1 MISLGNLLGRVEV
14 LRAHGSLDIEV
25 GSLCIDHRR
34 VVPGAMFVAL
44 CGTQVDGH
52 SYVTAAIEAG
62 AICVLVQHWPDY
74 LPEEIPCIQVANS
87 ASALGYVASAFYG
100 NPSEKLTLVG
110 VTGTNGKTTTVT
122 LLYQMFNGLGHNSGL
137 ISTVSCRIGQREI
150 PSTHTTPNAIEINN
164 LLYKMVQEG
173 CTHAFMEVSSHAM
186 TQHRVS
192 GLHFAGG
199 LFTNLTRD
207 HLDYHGTMENYF
219 MAKRTFFDGL
229 GKEAFA
235 LYNADDPY
243 GKAMVAASSA
253 RCYAY
258 GFEGE
263 GSEHPQLGD
272 NFWGKDLVLDASS
285 ISYQAE
291 GYVLSCGLSG
301 KFNAYNSLAV
311 YAAGRLLGG
320 SADDLQDGMR
330 NLTPPS
336 GRMQSVKGPD
346 GRLGMVDYAHTP
358 DALEQVLLTLR
369 GIAGYGVRIITV
381 VGCGG
386 DRDRGKRP
394 LMAAIAY
401 LHSDAVVLTSD
412 NPRNEDPEQILN
424 EMMVG
429 ISEHAAVMDSSGIH
443 TGPKTLI
450 RQPDRAQAIRMAV
463 QWTSSGDMILV
474 AGKGHEAYQEIASI
488 RHPFDDAK
496 QLQEQFEFLE
506 KLPISSSSIS

>member
-1 MISLGNLLGRVEV
+1 MISLGNLLEQVEV
-14 LRAHGSLDIEV
+14 LRAQGSLDIQV

-44 CGTQVDGH
+44 CGTHVDGH
-52 SYVTAAIEAG
+52 SYVHAAIEAG
-62 AICVLVQHWPDY
+62 AICVLVQQWPAH

-87 ASALGYVASAFYG
+87 AKALGSMASAFYG

-122 LLYQMFNGLGHNSGL
+122 LLYQLFSGLGHGSGL
-137 ISTVSCRIGQREI
+137 ISTVSCKIGQREI
-150 PSTHTTPNAIEINN
+150 PSTHTTPNALEINN
-164 LLYKMVQEG
+164 LLQQMVQEG

-192 GLHFAGG
+192 GLRFAGG
-199 LFTNLTRD
+199 IFTNLTRD
-207 HLDYHGTMENYF
+207 HLDYHGSMENYF
-219 MAKRTFFDGL
+219 LAKRSFFDGL

-243 GKAMVAASSA
+243 GQEMVAASSA

-258 GFEGE
+258 GFEGKVA
-263 GSEHPQLGD
+263 EHLQLGD
-272 NFWGKDLVLDASS
+272 NFWGKDLVLHASTL
-285 ISYQAE
+285 SYRAE
-291 GYVLSCGLSG
+291 GRSLSCGLSG

-311 YAAGRLLGG
+311 YAAGRLLGIG
-320 SADDLQDGMR
+320 AEGLQNVMR
-330 NLTPPS
+330 NLTAPS
-336 GRMQSVKGPD
+336 GRMQSIKGPE

-369 GIAGYGVRIITV
+369 GIAGNGVRIITV

-401 LHSDAVVLTSD
+401 QHSDAVVLTSD

-424 EMMVG
+424 EMMAG
-429 ISEHAAVMDSSGIH
+429 IPVHDAVMDSSGIKAA
-443 TGPKTLI
+443 PKTLL
-450 RQPDRAQAIRMAV
+450 RQADRAQAIRMAV
-463 QWTSSGDMILV
+463 QWTTAGDLILV
-474 AGKGHEAYQEIASI
+474 AGKGHEAYQEIAGN

-496 QLQEQFEFLE
+496 QLQEQFELMG
-506 KLPISSSSIS
+506 KLSDSSTSKS